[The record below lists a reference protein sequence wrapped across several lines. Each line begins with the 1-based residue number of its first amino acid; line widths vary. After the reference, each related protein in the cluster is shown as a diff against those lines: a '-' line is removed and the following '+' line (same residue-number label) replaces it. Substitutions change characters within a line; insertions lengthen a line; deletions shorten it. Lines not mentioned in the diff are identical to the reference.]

1 MENQTTLETPSL
13 RDQLESA
20 IETVS
25 ETPEVVETEVAEVE
39 AKESD
44 VKSEKPRDESGKF
57 KKANTETSQESPL
70 NEVSA
75 EHEIKPAKPRPSS
88 WKKDY
93 EESWGKLD
101 PTLQDY
107 ISQREADFAKG
118 VSTYKNQWDQAQPIL
133 NSIEKFAPVLQQNGL
148 DAATW
153 INNLGTAH
161 QNLVYGSPEQK
172 LQMFAQLANDYGVDL
187 GALTGGQ
194 QTSPQFSMIAQ
205 ELSQIKNQWQ
215 QFQSQQEQIEQTQLK
230 GEIESF
236 SKDKPYF
243 DEVKETMAGLLQNNM
258 ATDLQTA
265 YDKAIRLHDDI
276 WQKIQ
281 SEQVKSS
288 QTEQKSKI
296 AAVKAKAISPKSS
309 SPTANVSLGG
319 KGNNLRDQLASIVD
333 TFSSENI

>member
-1 MENQTTLETPSL
+1 MDNQTTLESPSL

-25 ETPEVVETEVAEVE
+25 ETPEVEVTET
-39 AKESD
+39 
-44 VKSEKPRDESGKF
+44 KSERVRDESGKF
-57 KKANTETSQESPL
+57 TKAETKAEEKVEETPIAEVQE
-70 NEVSA
+70 EVVA
-75 EHEIKPAKPRPSS
+75 EAKPAKPRPSS

-107 ISQREADFAKG
+107 ITQREADFAKG
-118 VSTYKNQWDQAQPIL
+118 VSTYKNQWEQAQPIL
-133 NSIEKFAPVLQQNGL
+133 STMEKFAPILQQNGV
-148 DAATW
+148 DPAQW
-153 INNLGTAH
+153 INSLGTAH
-161 QNLVYGSPEQK
+161 QTLVYGTPDQK

-187 GALTGGQ
+187 NGLTGGQ
-194 QTSPQFSMIAQ
+194 GISPQFSMIAN

-215 QFQSQQEQIEQTQLK
+215 QFQSQQEQQEQAQLK
-230 GEIESF
+230 SEIDVF

-243 DEVKETMAGLLQNNM
+243 EDVRETMAGLLQNNM
-258 ATDLQTA
+258 ASDLQTA

-281 SEQVKSS
+281 SEQIKSS

-309 SPTANVSLGG
+309 SPTANMSIGG

>member
-1 MENQTTLETPSL
+1 MDNQTTLESPSL
-13 RDQLESA
+13 RDQIENA
-20 IETVS
+20 VETVV
-25 ETPEVVETEVAEVE
+25 ETPAVETEVT
-39 AKESD
+39 ES
-44 VKSEKPRDESGKF
+44 KSDRVRDESGKF
-57 KKANTETSQESPL
+57 KKSEEVTETPTEEVQE
-70 NEVSA
+70 EVVA
-75 EHEIKPAKPRPSS
+75 EDKPSKPRPSS

-118 VSTYKNQWDQAQPIL
+118 VSTYKSQWDQAQPIL
-133 NSIEKFAPVLQQNGL
+133 NSIEKFVPILQQNGV
-148 DAATW
+148 DPAQW
-153 INNLGTAH
+153 ITNLGTAH
-161 QNLVYGSPEQK
+161 QTLVYGTPDQK
-172 LQMFAQLANDYGVDL
+172 LQMFAQLANDYGIDL
-187 GALTGGQ
+187 NSLTGGQ
-194 QTSPQFSMIAQ
+194 NVSPQFSMIAQ

-215 QFQSQQEQIEQTQLK
+215 QFQSQQEQQEQTQLK
-230 GEIESF
+230 SEIDSF

-243 DEVKETMAGLLQNNM
+243 DDVRETMAGLLQNNM
-258 ATDLQTA
+258 ASDLNTA

-309 SPTANVSLGG
+309 SPTANVSIGG

>member
-1 MENQTTLETPSL
+1 MDNETTLESPSL
-13 RDQLESA
+13 RDQIESA
-20 IETVS
+20 VETVA
-25 ETPEVVETEVAEVE
+25 ETPEVVETEV
-39 AKESD
+39 SD
-44 VKSEKPRDESGKF
+44 KPRDESGKF
-57 KKANTETSQESPL
+57 KKADEVTETPSEVQE
-70 NEVSA
+70 EVVA
-75 EHEIKPAKPRPSS
+75 EVKTAKPRPSS

-101 PTLQDY
+101 PNLQDY
-107 ISQREADFAKG
+107 IAQREADFAKG

-133 NSIEKFAPVLQQNGL
+133 STIEKFAPVLQQNGV
-148 DAATW
+148 DPAQW
-153 INNLGTAH
+153 INSLGTAH
-161 QNLVYGSPEQK
+161 QTLVYGNPEQK

-187 GALTGGQ
+187 GGLLGGQ
-194 QTSPQFSMIAQ
+194 QASPQFSMIAQ

-215 QFQSQQEQIEQTQLK
+215 QFQSQQEQMEQTQLK
-230 GEIESF
+230 GEIDSF
-236 SKDKPYF
+236 SKEKPYF
-243 DEVKETMAGLLQNNM
+243 EDVRETMAGLLQNNM

-288 QTEQKSKI
+288 QKEQQSKI

-309 SPTANVSLGG
+309 SPTANMSIGG

>member
-20 IETVS
+20 VEAVETAPEVES
-25 ETPEVVETEVAEVE
+25 EVVE
-39 AKESD
+39 S
-44 VKSEKPRDESGKF
+44 KPRDESGKF
-57 KKANTETSQESPL
+57 KSTKEVTEAPSEVQE
-70 NEVSA
+70 EVVA
-75 EHEIKPAKPRPSS
+75 EEKPAKPRPSS

-101 PTLQDY
+101 PNLQDY
-107 ISQREADFAKG
+107 ISQRESDFAKG
-118 VSTYKNQWDQAQPIL
+118 VSTYKSQWDQAQPIM
-133 NSIEKFAPVLQQNGL
+133 STIEKFAPVLQQNGL

-153 INNLGTAH
+153 INSLGTAH
-161 QNLVYGSPEQK
+161 QTLVYGNPDQK

-187 GALTGGQ
+187 NGLTGGQ
-194 QTSPQFSMIAQ
+194 GVSPQFSMIAQ

-215 QFQSQQEQIEQTQLK
+215 QFQSQQEQQEQTQLK

-243 DEVKETMAGLLQNNM
+243 DDVRETMAGLLQNNM
-258 ATDLQTA
+258 ASDLNTA

-276 WQKIQ
+276 WQKVQ

-288 QTEQKSKI
+288 QTELKSKL

-309 SPTANVSLGG
+309 SPTATIGLGG

>member
-1 MENQTTLETPSL
+1 MDNQTTLESPSL
-13 RDQLESA
+13 RDQ
-20 IETVS
+20 IENAVDTVT
-25 ETPEVVETEVAEVE
+25 EAPEVVETEVTE
-39 AKESD
+39 AKSD
-44 VKSEKPRDESGKF
+44 KPRDESGKF
-57 KKANTETSQESPL
+57 KSNKEVTEAPIDEVQE
-70 NEVSA
+70 EVSLEA
-75 EHEIKPAKPRPSS
+75 KPSKPRPSS

-107 ISQREADFAKG
+107 IAQRESDFAKG
-118 VSTYKNQWDQAQPIL
+118 VSTYKAQWDQAQPIL
-133 NSIEKFAPVLQQNGL
+133 NSIEKFAPVLQQNGV
-148 DAATW
+148 DPAQW

-161 QNLVYGSPEQK
+161 QTLVFGNPDQK

-187 GALTGGQ
+187 NGLLGGGQ
-194 QTSPQFSMIAQ
+194 QASPQFSMIAQ

-215 QFQSQQEQIEQTQLK
+215 QFQSQQEQMEQAQLK

-243 DEVKETMAGLLQNNM
+243 DDVRETMAGLLQNNM
-258 ATDLQTA
+258 ASDLNTA

-276 WQKIQ
+276 WQKVQ
-281 SEQVKSS
+281 SEQTRSS
-288 QTEQKSKI
+288 QTEQKSKL
-296 AAVKAKAISPKSS
+296 ALVKAKAISPKSS

>member
-1 MENQTTLETPSL
+1 MDNGTTLESPSL
-13 RDQLESA
+13 RDQIESA
-20 IETVS
+20 VETV
-25 ETPEVVETEVAEVE
+25 ETAPEVETEVVE
-39 AKESD
+39 S
-44 VKSEKPRDESGKF
+44 KPRDESGKF
-57 KKANTETSQESPL
+57 KSTKEVTEAPSEVQE
-70 NEVSA
+70 EVVA
-75 EHEIKPAKPRPSS
+75 EEKPAKPRPSS

-101 PTLQDY
+101 PNLQDY
-107 ISQREADFAKG
+107 ISQRESDFAKG
-118 VSTYKNQWDQAQPIL
+118 VSTYKSQWDQAQPIM
-133 NSIEKFAPVLQQNGL
+133 STIEKFAPVLQQNGL

-153 INNLGTAH
+153 INSLGTAH
-161 QNLVYGSPEQK
+161 QTLVYGNPDQK

-187 GALTGGQ
+187 NGLTGGQ
-194 QTSPQFSMIAQ
+194 GVSPQFSMIAQ

-215 QFQSQQEQIEQTQLK
+215 QFQSQQEQQEQTQLK

-243 DEVKETMAGLLQNNM
+243 DDVRETMAGLLQNNM
-258 ATDLQTA
+258 ATDLNTA

-276 WQKIQ
+276 WQKVQ

-288 QTEQKSKI
+288 QTELKSKL

-309 SPTANVSLGG
+309 SPTATIGLGG
-319 KGNNLRDQLASIVD
+319 KSNNLRDQLASIVD

>member
-1 MENQTTLETPSL
+1 MDNETTLESPSL

-20 IETVS
+20 IDTV
-25 ETPEVVETEVAEVE
+25 EATPEIVEAEV
-39 AKESD
+39 SD
-44 VKSEKPRDESGKF
+44 KPRDESGKF
-57 KKANTETSQESPL
+57 KSNKEVTETPSEVQE
-70 NEVSA
+70 EVIA
-75 EHEIKPAKPRPSS
+75 ETITAKPRPSS

-107 ISQREADFAKG
+107 ITQRESDFAKG
-118 VSTYKNQWDQAQPIL
+118 VSTYKSQWDQAQPIL
-133 NSIEKFAPVLQQNGL
+133 STIEKFAPVLQQNGL
-148 DAATW
+148 DASTW

-161 QNLVYGSPEQK
+161 QTLVYGNPDQK

-187 GALTGGQ
+187 NGLLGGQ
-194 QTSPQFSMIAQ
+194 QASPQFSMIAQ

-215 QFQSQQEQIEQTQLK
+215 QFQSQQEQVEQTQLK

-243 DEVKETMAGLLQNNM
+243 DDVRETMAGLLQNNM
-258 ATDLQTA
+258 ASDLNTA

-276 WQKIQ
+276 WQKVQ
-281 SEQVKSS
+281 SEQVKSN
-288 QTEQKSKI
+288 QTEQKSRI

-309 SPTANVSLGG
+309 SPTANMSIGG

-333 TFSSENI
+333 TFSNENI

>member
-1 MENQTTLETPSL
+1 MDNQTTLESPSL

-25 ETPEVVETEVAEVE
+25 ETPEVVET
-39 AKESD
+39 KSD
-44 VKSEKPRDESGKF
+44 RARDESGKF
-57 KKANTETSQESPL
+57 TKAETKAEEHVEETPEAEVQE
-70 NEVSA
+70 EVVA
-75 EHEIKPAKPRPSS
+75 EAKPAKPRPSS

-107 ISQREADFAKG
+107 ITQREADFAKG
-118 VSTYKNQWDQAQPIL
+118 VSTYKNQWEQAQPIL
-133 NSIEKFAPVLQQNGL
+133 NTMEKFAPILQQNGV
-148 DAATW
+148 DPAQW
-153 INNLGTAH
+153 INSLGTAH
-161 QNLVYGSPEQK
+161 QTLVYGTPDQK

-187 GALTGGQ
+187 NGLTGGQ
-194 QTSPQFSMIAQ
+194 GISPQFSMIAN

-215 QFQSQQEQIEQTQLK
+215 QFQSQQEQQEQAQLK
-230 GEIESF
+230 SEIDVF

-243 DEVKETMAGLLQNNM
+243 EDVRETMAGLLQNNM
-258 ATDLQTA
+258 ASDLQTA

-281 SEQVKSS
+281 SEQIKSS

-309 SPTANVSLGG
+309 SPTANMSIGG

>member
-1 MENQTTLETPSL
+1 MDNETTLESPSL

-20 IETVS
+20 IDTV
-25 ETPEVVETEVAEVE
+25 EATPEVVEAEV
-39 AKESD
+39 SD
-44 VKSEKPRDESGKF
+44 KPRDESGKF
-57 KKANTETSQESPL
+57 KSNKEVTEAPS
-70 NEVSA
+70 EVQKEVVA
-75 EHEIKPAKPRPSS
+75 ETITAKPRPSS

-107 ISQREADFAKG
+107 ITQRESDFAKG
-118 VSTYKNQWDQAQPIL
+118 VSTYKSQWDQAQPIL
-133 NSIEKFAPVLQQNGL
+133 STIEKFAPVLQQNGL
-148 DAATW
+148 DASTW

-161 QNLVYGSPEQK
+161 QTLVYGNPDQK

-187 GALTGGQ
+187 NGLLGGQ
-194 QTSPQFSMIAQ
+194 QASPQFSMIAQ

-215 QFQSQQEQIEQTQLK
+215 QFQSQQEQVEQTQLK

-243 DEVKETMAGLLQNNM
+243 DDVRETMAGLLQNNM
-258 ATDLQTA
+258 ASDLNTA

-276 WQKIQ
+276 WQKVQ

-288 QTEQKSKI
+288 QTEQKSRI

-309 SPTANVSLGG
+309 SPTANMSIGG

-333 TFSSENI
+333 TFSNENI

>member
-1 MENQTTLETPSL
+1 MDNQTTLESPSL
-13 RDQLESA
+13 RDQ
-20 IETVS
+20 IENAVDTVT
-25 ETPEVVETEVAEVE
+25 EAPEVVETEVTET
-39 AKESD
+39 KSD
-44 VKSEKPRDESGKF
+44 KPRDESGKF
-57 KKANTETSQESPL
+57 KSTKEEVTEAPIDEVQE
-70 NEVSA
+70 EVSLEA
-75 EHEIKPAKPRPSS
+75 KPSKPRPSS

-107 ISQREADFAKG
+107 IAQRESDFAKG
-118 VSTYKNQWDQAQPIL
+118 VSTYKAQWDQAQPIL
-133 NSIEKFAPVLQQNGL
+133 NSIEKFAPVLQQNGV
-148 DAATW
+148 DPAQW

-161 QNLVYGSPEQK
+161 QTLVFGNPDQK

-187 GALTGGQ
+187 NGLLGGGQ
-194 QTSPQFSMIAQ
+194 QASPQFSMIAQ

-215 QFQSQQEQIEQTQLK
+215 QFQSQQEQMEQTQLK

-243 DEVKETMAGLLQNNM
+243 DDVRETMAGLLQNNM
-258 ATDLQTA
+258 ASDLNTA

-276 WQKIQ
+276 WQKVQ
-281 SEQVKSS
+281 SEQTRSS
-288 QTEQKSKI
+288 QTEQKSKL
-296 AAVKAKAISPKSS
+296 ALVKAKAISPKSS

>member
-1 MENQTTLETPSL
+1 MEDQTTLETPSL
-13 RDQLESA
+13 RDQIESA
-20 IETVS
+20 VETV
-25 ETPEVVETEVAEVE
+25 EATPEVVETEVVE
-39 AKESD
+39 TTD
-44 VKSEKPRDESGKF
+44 KPRDESGKF
-57 KKANTETSQESPL
+57 KKVEEEAPSEVQE
-70 NEVSA
+70 EVVA
-75 EHEIKPAKPRPSS
+75 EAKPAKPRPSS

-118 VSTYKNQWDQAQPIL
+118 VSTYKTQWDQAQPIL
-133 NSIEKFAPVLQQNGL
+133 STIEKFAPVLQQNGV
-148 DAATW
+148 DPAQW
-153 INNLGTAH
+153 INSLGTAH
-161 QNLVYGSPEQK
+161 QTLVYGNPEQK

-187 GALTGGQ
+187 GALVGNEQ
-194 QTSPQFSMIAQ
+194 SSPQFSMIAQ

-215 QFQSQQEQIEQTQLK
+215 QFQSQQEQMEQTQLK
-230 GEIESF
+230 GEIDSF

-243 DEVKETMAGLLQNNM
+243 EDVRETMAGLLQNNM

-288 QTEQKSKI
+288 QTELKSKI

-309 SPTANVSLGG
+309 SPTANVAIGG

>member
-1 MENQTTLETPSL
+1 MDNQTTLESPSL
-13 RDQLESA
+13 RDQIESA
-20 IETVS
+20 VETVV
-25 ETPEVVETEVAEVE
+25 ETPEVVETEIKA
-39 AKESD
+39 D
-44 VKSEKPRDESGKF
+44 KPRDESGKF
-57 KKANTETSQESPL
+57 KSTKEEVTEEAPIEEVQE
-70 NEVSA
+70 EVVA
-75 EHEIKPAKPRPSS
+75 ETKPAKPRPSS

-107 ISQREADFAKG
+107 ITQREADFAKG
-118 VSTYKNQWDQAQPIL
+118 VSTYKNQWEQAQPIL
-133 NSIEKFAPVLQQNGL
+133 STMEKFAPILQQNGV
-148 DAATW
+148 DPAQW
-153 INNLGTAH
+153 INSLGTAH
-161 QNLVYGSPEQK
+161 QTLVYGTPDQK
-172 LQMFAQLANDYGVDL
+172 MQMFAQLANDYGIDL
-187 GALTGGQ
+187 NGLTGGQ
-194 QTSPQFSMIAQ
+194 AVSPQFSMIAQ

-215 QFQSQQEQIEQTQLK
+215 QFQSQQEQQEQAQLK
-230 GEIESF
+230 SEIDSF

-243 DEVKETMAGLLQNNM
+243 DDVRETMAGLLQNNM
-258 ATDLQTA
+258 ASDLNTA